1 MHVHDQGDRHVSRR
15 IRAEGIWEP
24 YETALV
30 LASLQPGDVFV
41 DVGANIGYYPVIA
54 AHVVGDEGAIF
65 AFEPDAANF
74 KLLQEN
80 LQLNHC
86 EHIVAAFEAGLAETD
101 GAGQL
106 YLSDDNAGDHQIFSA
121 GSRRRSQSIQLLNG
135 TECLRPR
142 LQRLDLLKVDVQ
154 GAEFAV
160 MNGLLPLL
168 LKLPSKPRIII
179 ELTPLSLRQAGSSG
193 GQLIEL
199 LATLAQPL
207 WIIDHIEHRLVACPP
222 AELAQWCD
230 DVEAVP
236 GDAGFMNILVGPRVP
251 GQ

>member
-24 YETALV
+24 YETALL

-65 AFEPDAANF
+65 AFEPNAANF
-74 KLLQEN
+74 KLLREN

-179 ELTPLSLRQAGSSG
+179 ELTPLSLRQAAVTAGLTEG
-193 GQLIEL
+193 VVAHRA
-199 LATLAQPL
+199 LADARLTLEAFR
-207 WIIDHIEHRLVACPP
+207 HYVGRLMLRPP
-222 AELAQWCD
+222 AD
-230 DVEAVP
+230 DAP
-236 GDAGFMNILVGPRVP
+236 TSADAPDSTR
-251 GQ
+251 